1 MANILLAFSDTG
13 GGHRAAATALA
24 GALRELAPDAELTL
38 SDPYAATGRWP
49 FDRLAAAYPRVVHH
63 APWLWHGGFRL
74 TNTPRVTQL
83 LQAFAW
89 PALRPTFRALEAAQR
104 PDVVVSTHPL
114 LTSPLRRAFPAA
126 PLVVV
131 VTDLASGHRSW
142 YDRSASLL
150 VVPTRHAQLQALAS
164 GVKISRLEEHGVP
177 VSRDFAAQPGERLV
191 LAAQLGWSAVRP
203 TVLLMGGGDGVGPL
217 ELLAERIDAAQLPCD
232 LAIVAG
238 RNSALEARL
247 RARAWRGTV
256 HVYGFVDG
264 LGRMFRAASA
274 IVTKAGPGTI
284 SEACA
289 AGCPLV
295 LSGAIPGQETG
306 NVEHVVANGAGVWAP
321 SAARVVNAVRGWCSG
336 ETALADRA
344 RAADAALAIGR
355 PDAARDIAR
364 RVLTLAE
371 MHRRDPRPPVHHS
384 GRSHRHRSRP
394 SVPRPS
400 LMPCSVRHVASD
412 FHRPRNI

>member
-1 MANILLAFSDTG
+1 MPNILLAFSDTG

-24 GALRELAPDAELTL
+24 DALRELQPDVKLAL
-38 SDPYAATGRWP
+38 SDPYAASRRWP
-49 FDRLAAAYPRVVHH
+49 FDRLSAAYPRVVNH
-63 APWLWHGGFRL
+63 ASWLWHGGFRL
-74 TNTPRVTQL
+74 TNTPRVAQA
-83 LQAFAW
+83 LQALAW
-89 PALRPTFRALEAAQR
+89 PALRPAFRALESAQR

-114 LTSPLRRAFPAA
+114 LTSPLRRAFPSI

-142 YDRSASLL
+142 YDRSASLMA
-150 VVPTRHAQLQALAS
+150 VPTPQARAQALAS
-164 GVKISRLEEHGVP
+164 GVTASRIEEHGVP
-177 VSRDFAAQPGERLV
+177 VSRDFAAQPGERAA
-191 LAAQLGWSAVRP
+191 LATELGWSAIRP

-217 ELLAERIDAAQLPCD
+217 ELLAERLDAAQLPCD

-238 RNSALEARL
+238 RNAALEGKL

-256 HVYGFVDG
+256 HVYGFVNG

-321 SAARVVNAVRGWCSG
+321 SAPQVVAAVREWCRG
-336 ETALADRA
+336 ETARADRA
-344 RAADAALAIGR
+344 RAAEAALAIGR

-371 MHRRDPRPPVHHS
+371 RQRRDPQPPVHHS
-384 GRSHRHRSRP
+384 GSSSRHRRRASASR
-394 SVPRPS
+394 SS
-400 LMPCSVRHVASD
+400 LIPCSVRHLDLMRAES
-412 FHRPRNI
+412 

>member
-1 MANILLAFSDTG
+1 MPNILLAFSDTG

-24 GALRELAPDAELTL
+24 DALRDLSPDAELTL
-38 SDPYAATGRWP
+38 SDPYAASRRWP
-49 FDRLAAAYPRVVHH
+49 FDRLSAAYPRVVNH
-63 APWLWHGGFRL
+63 ASWLWHGGFRL
-74 TNTPRVTQL
+74 TNTPRVTRA
-83 LQAFAW
+83 LQALAW
-89 PALRPTFRALEAAQR
+89 PALRPAFRALEAAQR

-114 LTSPLRRAFPAA
+114 LTSPLRRAFPDV

-142 YDRSASLL
+142 YDRSASL
-150 VVPTRHAQLQALAS
+150 VAVPTRRAQSQALAS
-164 GVKISRLEEHGVP
+164 GVKASRLEEHGVP
-177 VSRDFAAQPGERLV
+177 VSRDFAAQPGERSV
-191 LAAQLGWSAVRP
+191 LAAQLGWSVVRP

-217 ELLAERIDAAQLPCD
+217 ELLAERLDAAQLPCD

-238 RNSALEARL
+238 RNAALEARL

-256 HVYGFVDG
+256 HVYGFVNG

-321 SAARVVNAVRGWCSG
+321 SAPLVVDAVRSWCRG
-336 ETALADRA
+336 EAALDA
-344 RAADAALAIGR
+344 RTSAAEAALAIGR

-371 MHRRDPRPPVHHS
+371 LQRRDPRPPVHHS
-384 GRSHRHRSRP
+384 GSNHRQRSRP
-394 SVPRPS
+394 SVSRPS
-400 LMPCSVRHVASD
+400 LMPCTVRHVDLMRSAL
-412 FHRPRNI
+412 